1 MKKFIKRI
9 IPMRVNL
16 FINKILYSKS
26 SFAQSGEDMILD
38 IIFDKSK
45 GFYVDVGAN
54 NPIIQSNTH
63 FLYKKG
69 WKGINID
76 ASPDSMAQFKIIR
89 KRDINL
95 EIPIS
100 DKQERLKYYSFKTSF
115 LNTFDDQSVNNFM
128 DELIGTIELDTKK
141 LSQIFDEY
149 LGKNEI
155 DLLNVDVEGWDLKVL
170 RSNNWDKYRPKVIV
184 TEFFSF
190 LEDCN
195 PDQTE
200 IGAYLKENHYKYL
213 CCTPN
218 NSFFLEQEFFNKRYH
233 KQI

>member
-9 IPMRVNL
+9 LPLRVRL
-16 FINKILYSKS
+16 FIFSILNSKS
-26 SFAQSGEDMILD
+26 SYAQSGEDMILD
-38 IIFDKSK
+38 IIFDKPK

-63 FLYKKG
+63 YLYKKG

-76 ASPDSMAQFKIIR
+76 AAPNSMTQFNMIR

-100 DKQERLKYYSFKTSF
+100 DEQEKLRFYSFKTSF
-115 LNTFDDQSVNNFM
+115 LNTFDVQSAKNFK
-128 DELIGTIELDTKK
+128 DELIGTIEINTKK
-141 LSQIFDEY
+141 LSQVFDEY
-149 LGKNEI
+149 LGENEI

-170 RSNNWDKYRPKVIV
+170 RSNNWNKYRPKVIV

-200 IGAYLKENHYKYL
+200 VGTFLKDNHYKYL

-218 NSFFLEQEFFNKRYH
+218 NSFFLDHGFFKKRYP
-233 KQI
+233 K

>member
-1 MKKFIKRI
+1 MMNFIKSI
-9 IPMRVNL
+9 LPLRVSL
-16 FINKILYSKS
+16 FIIRNRNSKS
-26 SFAQSGEDMILD
+26 SYSQSGEDMILD
-38 IIFDKSK
+38 IIFDKPK

-69 WKGINID
+69 WNGINID
-76 ASPDSMAQFKIIR
+76 AAPDSMVQFNMIR

-100 DKQERLKYYSFKTSF
+100 DVQERLKFYSFKTSF
-115 LNTFDDQSVNNFM
+115 LNTFDEVSAKNCK
-128 DELIGTIELDTKK
+128 DELIGTVDVDTKK

-155 DLLNVDVEGWDLKVL
+155 DFLNVDVEGWDLKVL

-184 TEFFSF
+184 IEFFSF

-200 IGAYLKENHYKYL
+200 VAAFLKDNNYKYL

-218 NSFFLEQEFFNKRYH
+218 NSFFIDQVFFNKRYP
-233 KQI
+233 K

>member
-9 IPMRVNL
+9 IPLRVNL
-16 FINKILYSKS
+16 FIKGIIYSKS
-26 SFAQSGEDMILD
+26 SYSQSGEDMILD
-38 IIFDKSK
+38 IIFDKPK

-63 FLYKKG
+63 YLYKKG
-69 WKGINID
+69 WNGINID
-76 ASPDSMAQFKIIR
+76 AAPDSMAQFKMIR

-100 DKQERLKYYSFKTSF
+100 DKQERIKYYSFKTSLF
-115 LNTFDDQSVNNFM
+115 NTFDEQSAKNCR
-128 DELIGTIELDTKK
+128 DELIGTNEINTQK
-141 LSQIFDEY
+141 LSQIFDDY
-149 LGKNEI
+149 LGENEI
-155 DLLNVDVEGWDLKVL
+155 DLLSVDVEGWDLKVL
-170 RSNNWDKYRPKVIV
+170 RSNNWDKYRPKAIV

-190 LEDCN
+190 LEDCK

-200 IGAYLKENHYKYL
+200 IGTFLKESNYKYL

-218 NSFFLEQEFFNKRYH
+218 NAFFLDNEYFNKRYH
-233 KQI
+233 IQI